1 MDPLRTLRDRVAASG
16 LQQRCP
22 GVRAVMAHIEH
33 AECLFRQAG
42 QAHESQ
48 YFTDAV
54 YRANHAFEGML
65 REAFVLFTGTDSAG
79 ATIQSVENTLLKE
92 KVFEPRVIEL
102 FKNYRQ
108 NWRNPSTHDHTLFFS
123 SVEAFLAV
131 LNVSSFAYVLAE
143 QMIERIAFTDT
154 RASVADGT
162 ALSESVTVY
171 VASSIEKL
179 CNTLT
184 VALNRARGE
193 LTKVGYLESQ
203 LLGAVHGILSKIDE
217 VSEAVLHPIMNRR
230 LRGFRPDL
238 LAKFRGEWFI
248 LEVKQGHGPVDLWIQ
263 QSERYLHGLDV
274 KLAVLFLFKSD
285 QPFSFITSEV
295 AGTGGHMG
303 IIASEPVVDL
313 VKKSNG
319 KSTTA

>member
-1 MDPLRTLRDRVAASG
+1 MDPLRTLRERVAASG

-22 GVRAVMAHIEH
+22 GVGAVLTHIEH
-33 AECLFRQAG
+33 AESLFREAG
-42 QAHESQ
+42 EAHESQ
-48 YFTDAV
+48 YLTDVV

-65 REAFVLFTGTDSAG
+65 REAYTLFTGGDSAG
-79 ATIQSVENTLLKE
+79 ETIQSVESALLRQ

-123 SVEAFLAV
+123 NVEAFLAV

-154 RASVADGT
+154 RASVVDGT
-162 ALSESVTVY
+162 GMTDTVR
-171 VASSIEKL
+171 AATPIDML

-184 VALNRARGE
+184 VALNQARGE
-193 LTKVGYLESQ
+193 LTKVGALESQ
-203 LLGAVHGILSKIDE
+203 LLGVVHAVLSRIE
-217 VSEAVLHPIMNRR
+217 GVSEPILHPLMNRR

-238 LAKFRGEWFI
+238 LAKFEGERFI
-248 LEVKQGHGPVDLWIQ
+248 LDVKQGHGPVEFWIE
-263 QSERYLHGLDV
+263 QSERYLRGLDV
-274 KLAVLFLFKSD
+274 KLVVLLLFQAD
-285 QPFSFITSEV
+285 HPFGYLTSEV

-303 IIASEPVVDL
+303 IIASEPAIDL
-313 VKKSNG
+313 VKRGYG
-319 KSTTA
+319 KLSTA